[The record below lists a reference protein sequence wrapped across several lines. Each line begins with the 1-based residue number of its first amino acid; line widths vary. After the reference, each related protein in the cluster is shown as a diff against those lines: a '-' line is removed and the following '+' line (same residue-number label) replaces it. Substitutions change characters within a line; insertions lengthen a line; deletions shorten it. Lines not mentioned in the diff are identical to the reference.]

1 MMKPPPRTVQR
12 WGIAVYRRGKYRSS
26 SIPIDVS
33 QRDERDHVYKSRAKA
48 RKAAARMRCLGL
60 CATPIRVRVTVE
72 AI

>member
-12 WGIAVYRRGKYRSS
+12 WGIALYARGRHRGS
-26 SIPIDVS
+26 SIPING
-33 QRDERDHVYKSRAKA
+33 RRGEPDHVYKSRAKA
-48 RKAAARMRCLGL
+48 RAAASKLRCLGL